1 MVDLQQPVSP
11 AAPAQPDSPIRTMT
25 PLSADSPPPLSY
37 GPSAVSIRG
46 TWDPP
51 SPVESLVARRRVLV
65 APSFRSL
72 LKARASKFLWKR
84 TMIGPVLSPDKK
96 GGWKLPPKVASARRQ
111 RQAAAA
117 RAVTAAAG
125 DRSSASS
132 AASTGHND
140 DDDDD
145 SCPGGTEESD
155 DDSSD
160 DEDDEDGD
168 EDEDERPLDLGA
180 KISGKK
186 LTAIRKKVGG
196 HAMYSSKT
204 EKWQCGTCKKTKMKC
219 SFARGIY
226 IRSNKVTARFADHN
240 KTKVH
245 LEAVDREASRL
256 SAESGVRIFFTLIFH
271 ER

>member
-11 AAPAQPDSPIRTMT
+11 AAPAQPGSPIRTMT

-37 GPSAVSIRG
+37 GPSAVSITG
-46 TWDPP
+46 SWDPP
-51 SPVESLVARRRVLV
+51 SPVPSLVARTRVLV

-72 LKARASKFLWKR
+72 LKVRASKFLWRR
-84 TMIGPVLSPDKK
+84 TMIGPCLSPDKK

-111 RQAAAA
+111 RQAASA

-125 DRSSASS
+125 GRSSASS

-155 DDSSD
+155 DDSS
-160 DEDDEDGD
+160 DDEDGD

-204 EKWQCGTCKKTKMKC
+204 EKWQCGTCIKTKMKC

-256 SAESGVRIFFTLIFH
+256 SAESGVRIFFHADIS
-271 ER
+271 